1 MDVMEME
8 LDLGEKLES
17 EEEGEGDGVSDVEK
31 EDARLLCIYT
41 LHIQVL
47 QDLTSEPTRSTF
59 QARAPSTF
67 QTHCTDKG

>member
-17 EEEGEGDGVSDVEK
+17 EEEGEGDGMSDVEK

-47 QDLTSEPTRSTF
+47 QDLYLW
-59 QARAPSTF
+59 AYKINIPSSGPI
-67 QTHCTDKG
+67 HLPDPLYW